1 MKKAEDMKRKA
12 LPKFFYK
19 ECAVVGNR
27 YFSISNGKTEFKG
40 GVVLVKERPRRAL
53 IDIYPHKNLNL
64 LAHLVFDSEST
75 ARQQAFPYNS
85 ILPGT
90 PRVILKFK
98 VGGKYHYF
106 AEDESYWFERI
117 QPVAL
122 KRWYRR
128 SPTVYDDSP
137 DFVGLQLD
145 QPDLKQSL
153 I

>member
-1 MKKAEDMKRKA
+1 MKRKA

-53 IDIYPHKNLNL
+53 I
-64 LAHLVFDSEST
+64 